1 MEGYPKS
8 STAWFAIENGNNCIH
23 TVLYRAVPL
32 IGNKSLNTETPIHIR
47 FKIKISFFTVIISP
61 PNGYNYKIQIFD
73 DICEIISI
81 RHQRLNVKLCY

>member
-1 MEGYPKS
+1 MEGYQKS

-47 FKIKISFFTVIISP
+47 FKIKISFFNVIISYF
-61 PNGYNYKIQIFD
+61 NKIQIFD

-81 RHQRLNVKLCY
+81 RHQRLNVK